1 MFLAANNQGVSEA
14 CWLLRKNLPIQDA
27 IGGAALSLGVRSL
40 GLTPGRVWM
49 IIRKALSELGLLC
62 AGGRPESPQD
72 PPSGGEGRRAGSG
85 EGGSVTLGRHGEP
98 RSWEGS
104 AGATGVEAKGPPF
117 PFRDQPVIGCRPR
130 GGTPSDESP
139 PGQRRP
145 HQRLG
150 EGVLCG

>member
-62 AGGRPESPQD
+62 AGGRPESPQE
-72 PPSGGEGRRAGSG
+72 PPAAARGAGRAAGK
-85 EGGSVTLGRHGEP
+85 VGR
-98 RSWEGS
+98 
-104 AGATGVEAKGPPF
+104 
-117 PFRDQPVIGCRPR
+117 
-130 GGTPSDESP
+130 
-139 PGQRRP
+139 
-145 HQRLG
+145 
-150 EGVLCG
+150 